1 VKTHVFATPDFDP
14 FFRLV
19 PKSQTPPFLGVPPLF
34 WGGIP
39 GGYPNLECF
48 RLFLGGGSKYTPKM
62 GFFAHFWGG
71 VGGYPGSGRLRLF
84 LGGEGGVD
92 SYRVLN
98 RFRLFLGRGSFL
110 PYLGGGGGGF
120 RLFLGGGAKKC
131 VFNHGGTQKVTIL
144 AKIPYVLG

>member
-1 VKTHVFATPDFDP
+1 MKTHVFATPDFDP

-19 PKSQTPPFLGVPPLF
+19 PKFQTPLF
-34 WGGIP
+34 WGYPPSFGGVSP
-39 GGYPNLECF
+39 GGTPIWSVFACFWAGVPNIPQKWG
-48 RLFLGGGSKYTPKM
+48 FLLTFG
-62 GFFAHFWGG
+62 GG

>member
-1 VKTHVFATPDFDP
+1 
-14 FFRLV
+14 
-19 PKSQTPPFLGVPPLF
+19 
-34 WGGIP
+34 
-39 GGYPNLECF
+39 
-48 RLFLGGGSKYTPKM
+48 M

-120 RLFLGGGAKKC
+120 SLVFGRGG
-131 VFNHGGTQKVTIL
+131 QKVRFQPRGYP
-144 AKIPYVLG
+144 KSDDFS